1 MSPCSQKRTVISRL
15 SKNRRSLFR
24 KIEVEDHQ
32 TVRAAF
38 ERRDQ
43 PGAGALVRLM
53 HQIGV
58 AGGGIAEIDGEAVRE
73 AAARRAPG

>member
-1 MSPCSQKRTVISRL
+1 MSPGSQKRTAISRL

-32 TVRAAF
+32 SIGAAF
-38 ERRDQ
+38 ERGDQ
-43 PGAGALVRLM
+43 PGAGALMGFM

-58 AGGGIAEIDGEAVRE
+58 AGGGIAEIDGEAMR
-73 AAARRAPG
+73 